1 MGAGVTMRSRTIA
14 FVSACQLLLS
24 LAGPGQAAG
33 QSPCTCEPAG
43 EPSRLEI
50 KWVRDSAEYVA
61 LVRQV
66 YRQAT
71 GAVRA
76 ALERRGPGR
85 DWGVVLD
92 IDETAL
98 DNSVYQLERAA
109 YGTPFDDVSW
119 NAFVRRM
126 QSPAVPGVVDFVN
139 AVRAAGGRV
148 TWISNRDDATREE
161 TRQNMAHV
169 GLWNEDDR
177 LCLQTEKAYTKA
189 IRRREVSTGT
199 GACAWAGRPVEVLA
213 FVGDQVGDFPA
224 AGEDLPDAGRD
235 EALGTRF
242 FLLPDPMYGSWTTRV
257 TRDK

>member
-1 MGAGVTMRSRTIA
+1 MRSRTIA
-14 FVSACQLLLS
+14 FAAACQLLLS
-24 LAGPGQAAG
+24 LAGLGVAAG
-33 QSPCTCEPAG
+33 QAPCNCEPPA
-43 EPSRLEI
+43 EPAHLEI
-50 KWVRDSAEYVA
+50 KWVRDSAEYAA

-76 ALERRGPGR
+76 AVERLGSGR

-109 YGTPFDDVSW
+109 YGKPFDEPSW

-126 QSPAVPGVVDFVN
+126 QSPALPGVVDFVN
-139 AVRAAGGRV
+139 AVRAAGGHV
-148 TWISNRDDATREE
+148 AWISGRDDATREE
-161 TRQNMAHV
+161 TRRNLAHG
-169 GLWNEDDR
+169 GLWNDDDR

-189 IRRREVSTGT
+189 VRRREVSTGT
-199 GACAWAGRPVEVLA
+199 GACAWPGRPVEVLA
-213 FVGDQVGDFPA
+213 YLGDQVGDFPA
-224 AGEDLPDAGRD
+224 AGEDLPEAGRD
-235 EALGTRF
+235 EAFGTRF
-242 FLLPDPMYGSWTTRV
+242 FLLPDPMYGWWTTRV